1 MAAQALDQLPTTMR
15 AVKME
20 KRGPAKEALVF
31 YADHALPQRKP
42 HQVLLAAA
50 ATSVAAGDWKLRSGF
65 APIPL
70 KLPKILGED
79 VSGVVLEAPPGSKFK
94 RGDRVF
100 ACTGQVL
107 SSDPFGA
114 PCCACCGCCGCCA

>member
-1 MAAQALDQLPTTMR
+1 MAAQAQDQLPSTMR
-15 AVKME
+15 AVRME

-31 YADHALPQRKP
+31 HADFALPQRKP

-50 ATSVAAGDWKLRSGF
+50 ATSIGAGDWKLRSGF

-79 VSGVVLEAPPGSKFK
+79 VAGVVLEAQPGSKFK
-94 RGDRVF
+94 RGF
-100 ACTGQVL
+100 AFRL
-107 SSDPFGA
+107 
-114 PCCACCGCCGCCA
+114 